1 MTTAGPVRQPTLR
14 VIGSLIRRHPIRYA
28 ISVVSFATL
37 WVMPIIPGLIAAAF
51 FDSLSDETLGL
62 NTTTLVAAIW
72 AWALARIALV
82 FLGMWNHSHLLFRS
96 EALLRRNMMQWI
108 YGLPGAH
115 PVDESPG
122 EVITRFREDVEHTGE
137 AFDFT
142 VDLIGTVLAATVSFA
157 ILFTVDARMAVLVI
171 TPLALVVLITDR
183 AGATIRRYRAAARD
197 ATEQTTGFLGETLGA
212 AQSVKVAGAEANVL
226 GRFAELNEQR
236 RRMMVRDRT
245 LTAGL
250 ESIFWNTVNIGTGL
264 ILVLAAGSIAQTGDA
279 GLTIGEF
286 ALFVYLL
293 GVVTYSVHFIGIFLT
308 RVKQAGV
315 SLERMAALLP
325 GATWR
330 DLVKPRNLGLDE
342 STAPVG
348 ASVTGTGNRRHRLD
362 RLEVR
367 GLTYHHPGTS
377 AGITDVD
384 LVLDRGEFVVITGR
398 IGAGKTTL
406 LRTILGLLPADGGEV
421 RWNGTPLSDLAE
433 FMTPPQAAYT
443 PQVPR
448 LFSMTLRDNLLLGS
462 HAAET
467 AVSASVHTAT
477 LDRDLAAMPE
487 GLETT
492 VGPRGVRLSGGQ
504 MQRSAAARMF
514 VRRPE
519 ILVFDDVSSALD
531 VDTERLLWE
540 RLFRDFE
547 GTTALVVSHRRPALR
562 RADRIVVLRNG
573 RIEAEGTTDE
583 LLRESAEFRRLW
595 SGDFD
600 EQ

>member
-1 MTTAGPVRQPTLR
+1 M
-14 VIGSLIRRHPIRYA
+14 
-28 ISVVSFATL
+28 
-37 WVMPIIPGLIAAAF
+37 
-51 FDSLSDETLGL
+51 
-62 NTTTLVAAIW
+62 
-72 AWALARIALV
+72 
-82 FLGMWNHSHLLFRS
+82 
-96 EALLRRNMMQWI
+96 
-108 YGLPGAH
+108 
-115 PVDESPG
+115 
-122 EVITRFREDVEHTGE
+122 
-137 AFDFT
+137 
-142 VDLIGTVLAATVSFA
+142 
-157 ILFTVDARMAVLVI
+157 
-171 TPLALVVLITDR
+171 
-183 AGATIRRYRAAARD
+183 
-197 ATEQTTGFLGETLGA
+197 
-212 AQSVKVAGAEANVL
+212 L
-226 GRFAELNEQR
+226 GRFAELNEHR

-315 SLERMAALLP
+315 SLERMVALLP

-330 DLVKPRNLGLDE
+330 DLVRPRNLGLDE
-342 STAPVG
+342 TN
-348 ASVTGTGNRRHRLD
+348 ASVADLPDPGNRRHRLD

-367 GLTYHHPGTS
+367 GLTYHHPGTK
-377 AGITDVD
+377 AGITGID
-384 LVLDRGEFVVITGR
+384 LVLDRGELVVITGR

-406 LRTILGLLPADGGEV
+406 LRTILGLLPTDDGEV

-462 HAAET
+462 DAAER

-531 VDTERLLWE
+531 VDTERSLWE

-547 GTTALVVSHRRPALR
+547 GTTALVVSHRKPALR

-573 RIEAEGTTDE
+573 GIEAEGTADE
-583 LLRESAEFRRLW
+583 LLRDSAEFRRLW
-595 SGDFD
+595 SADFD

>member
-1 MTTAGPVRQPTLR
+1 MSGVPIRQPTLR
-14 VIGSLIRRHPIRYA
+14 VIGTLIRRHPARYV
-28 ISVVSFATL
+28 ISAVSFATL

-51 FDSLSDETLGL
+51 FDSLSDETVGL
-62 NTTTLVAAIW
+62 NMATLVAAIW
-72 AWALARIALV
+72 AWAFARIAVL
-82 FLGMWNHSHLLFRS
+82 FLGMWNHSHLLFRA
-96 EALLRRNMMQWI
+96 EALLRRNMMEWL
-108 YGLPGAH
+108 YELPGAH
-115 PVDESPG
+115 PVDESSG

-137 AFDFT
+137 ALDFT
-142 VDLIGTVLAATVSFA
+142 VDLIGTVLTAMISFA

-171 TPLALVVLITDR
+171 APVALVVLITDR
-183 AGATIRRYRAAARD
+183 AGNTIRRYRAAARD
-197 ATEQTTGFLGETLGA
+197 ATEQITGFLGETLGA
-212 AQSVKVAGAEANVL
+212 AQSVKVAGAEENML
-226 GRFAELNEQR
+226 RHFAELNEHR

-279 GLTIGEF
+279 GISIGEF

-293 GVVTYSVHFIGIFLT
+293 GVVTDSVYFIGIFIT

-315 SLERMAALLP
+315 SLERMVALLP

-330 DLVKPRNLGLDE
+330 DLVRSRDLGLDE
-342 STAPVG
+342 EE
-348 ASVTGTGNRRHRLD
+348 ASVAAIANEDGRHRLE
-362 RLEVR
+362 RLEVH
-367 GLTYHHPGTS
+367 GLTYHYPGTE
-377 AGITDVD
+377 AGITNID

-406 LRTILGLLPADGGEV
+406 LRTILGLLPADDGEV
-421 RWNGTPLSDLAE
+421 RWNHTPLDDLAE
-433 FMTPPQAAYT
+433 FMTPPQTAYT

-462 HAAET
+462 DAAET

-477 LDRDLAAMPE
+477 LDRDLAAMPD

-504 MQRSAAARMF
+504 MQRSAAARMLI
-514 VRRPE
+514 RQPE

-531 VDTERLLWE
+531 VDTERILWE
-540 RLFRDFE
+540 RFFQDF
-547 GTTALVVSHRRPALR
+547 GGATALVVSHRKPALR

-573 RIEAEGTTDE
+573 QIEAEGTADE
-583 LLRESAEFRRLW
+583 LMRDSAEFRRLW

-600 EQ
+600 GQ

>member
-1 MTTAGPVRQPTLR
+1 MSGAPIRQPTLR
-14 VIGSLIRRHPIRYA
+14 VIGTLIRRHPARYV
-28 ISVVSFATL
+28 ISAVSFAIL

-51 FDSLSDETLGL
+51 FDSLSDETVGL
-62 NTTTLVAAIW
+62 NMATLVAAIW
-72 AWALARIALV
+72 AWAFARIAVL
-82 FLGMWNHSHLLFRS
+82 FLGMWNHSHLLFRA
-96 EALLRRNMMQWI
+96 EALLRRNMMEWL
-108 YGLPGAH
+108 YELPGAH
-115 PVDESPG
+115 PVDESSG

-137 AFDFT
+137 ALDFT
-142 VDLIGTVLAATVSFA
+142 VDLIGTVLTAMISFA

-171 TPLALVVLITDR
+171 APVALVVLITDR
-183 AGATIRRYRAAARD
+183 AGNTIRRYRAAARD
-197 ATEQTTGFLGETLGA
+197 ATEQITGFLGETLGA
-212 AQSVKVAGAEANVL
+212 AQSVKVAGAEENML
-226 GRFAELNEQR
+226 RHFAELNEHR

-250 ESIFWNTVNIGTGL
+250 ESVFWNTVNIGTGL

-279 GLTIGEF
+279 GISIGEF

-293 GVVTYSVHFIGIFLT
+293 GVVTNSVYFIGIFIT

-315 SLERMAALLP
+315 SLERMVALLP

-330 DLVKPRNLGLDE
+330 DLVRSRDLGLDE
-342 STAPVG
+342 EE
-348 ASVTGTGNRRHRLD
+348 ASVAAIANEDGRHRLE
-362 RLEVR
+362 RLEVH
-367 GLTYHHPGTS
+367 GLTYHYPGTE
-377 AGITDVD
+377 AGITNID

-406 LRTILGLLPADGGEV
+406 LRTILGLLPADDGEV
-421 RWNGTPLSDLAE
+421 RWNHTPLDDLAE
-433 FMTPPQAAYT
+433 FMTPPQTAYT

-462 HAAET
+462 DAAET
-467 AVSASVHTAT
+467 AVSASMHTAT

-492 VGPRGVRLSGGQ
+492 VGPRAVRLSGGQ
-504 MQRSAAARMF
+504 MQRSAAARMLI
-514 VRRPE
+514 RQPE

-531 VDTERLLWE
+531 VDTEHILWD
-540 RLFRDFE
+540 RFFQDL
-547 GTTALVVSHRRPALR
+547 GGATALVVSHRKPALR

-573 RIEAEGTTDE
+573 QIEAEGTADE
-583 LLRESAEFRRLW
+583 LMRDSAEFRRLW

-600 EQ
+600 GQ